1 MDMRSRR
8 PDADVPAAVLA
19 AAALIGFAG
28 VAAGQGF
35 SIDAASPSTTGG
47 SNSAYLLPGAVGG
60 PPVVAESAASLG
72 LAGGSTDEVDSM
84 VFGAPPAGNDLH
96 FSVDRFSVGL
106 AGDVV
111 TEAAQGQ
118 AAADIFAVVTL
129 GTNVLVVNQDVLGL
143 SPASVAGTPATP
155 PIDELDAF
163 DFDYSGPGGGT
174 LTGYTLVPGHSKTGS
189 AVGCGGDLFLS
200 NGGSFLLG
208 YSGFFGLAS
217 CDDDV
222 DAQAGDGTINT
233 VYFSLAPGSP
243 SLAPGS
249 PITGC
254 SSGCSAADVFVKYSG
269 SPPSVY
275 RTAAQL
281 GLLTTDNVDALA
293 LGDGPDPDPGPAP
306 VPSLSAVGVGGL
318 VALLLGC
325 GLGAGRP
332 GQRAGSHRSRCTA
345 FSTGRPWQHRS
356 RHFIQQALPQVRGPA
371 GRRAAGKM
379 QNEAELN
386 AVGDAAARVVVL
398 AVAEEVLDTQVYW
411 RNRAPDQIR

>member
-8 PDADVPAAVLA
+8 PGADVPAGVLA
-19 AAALIGFAG
+19 SAVLIGFAG

-35 SIDAASPSTTGG
+35 SIDAASPSTTAG

-60 PPVVAESAASLG
+60 PPVVAESAAALG
-72 LAGGSTDEVDSM
+72 LAGGSADEVDSM

-129 GTNVLVVNQDVLGL
+129 GTNVLVVNQDELGL
-143 SPASVAGTPATP
+143 SPAIAAGTPATP
-155 PIDELDAF
+155 PIDELDAL
-163 DFDYSGPGGGT
+163 DFDYSGPGGGV
-174 LTGYTLVPGHSKTGS
+174 LTGYTLVPGHSENGS
-189 AVGCGGDLFLS
+189 AVGCGGDLFIGP
-200 NGGSFLLG
+200 GGFLLG
-208 YSGFFGLAS
+208 YSGWLGLAS

-222 DAQAGDGTINT
+222 DAQTGNGTINT

-254 SSGCSAADVFVKYSG
+254 SSGCSAADVFVKHSG

-293 LGDGPDPDPGPAP
+293 LGDGPDPDPDPDPDPEP
-306 VPSLSAVGVGGL
+306 VPSLSAVGIGGL

-345 FSTGRPWQHRS
+345 PSTR
-356 RHFIQQALPQVRGPA
+356 
-371 GRRAAGKM
+371 RRASGTNQSKLRSC
-379 QNEAELN
+379 Q
-386 AVGDAAARVVVL
+386 
-398 AVAEEVLDTQVYW
+398 
-411 RNRAPDQIR
+411 DQ